1 MNTKKKQDQKKSARK
16 NRQNHEEKK
25 QGRNPALDPG
35 YEHEHIE
42 LRMTR

>member
-1 MNTKKKQDQKKSARK
+1 MNTKKKQDQKKRSRK
-16 NRQNHEEKK
+16 TRQEHEPKK
-25 QGRNPALDPG
+25 QGNRPNVDPG